1 MAGPL
6 AIAHTEASL
15 GWGGQEIRTLTEAKG
30 FIARGHRVVIY
41 AAPGARILDEAPR
54 FGVPALAMP
63 IGEKQPKG
71 VAALLG
77 AFRANPVDIVNG
89 HSSTDTTSYF
99 SFFFAYSVT
108 ATELSLTLSVADLT
122 RWFGRSSETSV
133 L

>member
-54 FGVPALAMP
+54 FGVPALAVP

-89 HSSTDTTSYF
+89 QQLDRHAWLDARSR
-99 SFFFAYSVT
+99 AGGCAC
-108 ATELSLTLSVADLT
+108 ATVRA
-122 RWFGRSSETSV
+122 RC
-133 L
+133 